1 MLLLSAMSGRG
12 GALLHVL
19 GLCQALPNNLG
30 IARVTTWDNA
40 ATALAA
46 VLLIQTLFHIDIF
59 DFFNVYSQYLQ
70 IVPVANKLLRV
81 LLVVICVCYST
92 VFVLHIHTEG
102 AEGRCTSSCS
112 SHVEEG
118 VTQPV

>member
-1 MLLLSAMSGRG
+1 MSGRG
-12 GALLHVL
+12 GALVHVL
-19 GLCQALPNNLG
+19 GLCCQALPNNLG
-30 IARVTTWDNA
+30 IARVN
-40 ATALAA
+40 A
-46 VLLIQTLFHIDIF
+46 VLLIQTLFHINLF
-59 DFFNVYSQYLQ
+59 DFLNVNSQYLQ

-92 VFVLHIHTEG
+92 VFVLHIHTEES
-102 AEGRCTSSCS
+102 EGRCTSCCS